1 MITFLT
7 GTVAER
13 GPSHCV
19 LEVGGVGLRL
29 AMSTTSISALPH
41 EGDTVRVHTYLHVR
55 EDELSL
61 FGFVA
66 VEEKRLFEQL
76 ITVSGVGPKVALAA
90 LSSYPPAVLAEGIA
104 AEDPALVSSIPGIGT
119 KMAQRIILE
128 LKDKVGI
135 ASGAGAAPLSSAGL
149 AGEARQALVTM
160 GFSSAEAAAA
170 LKGASPDATPAQ
182 LVKHALKRLG
192 GGS

>member
-29 AMSTTSISALPH
+29 AMSTTSIAALPH

-90 LSSYPPAVLAEGIA
+90 LSSYPPSVLAEGIA

-135 ASGAGAAPLSSAGL
+135 AFGVGAAPVSSAGL

-160 GFSSAEAAAA
+160 GFSSAEVAAA